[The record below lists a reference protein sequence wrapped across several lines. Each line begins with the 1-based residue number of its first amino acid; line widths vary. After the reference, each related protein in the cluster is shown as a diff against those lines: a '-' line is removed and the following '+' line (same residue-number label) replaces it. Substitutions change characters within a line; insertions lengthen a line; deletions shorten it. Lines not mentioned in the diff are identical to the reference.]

1 MKKLLAA
8 GLVTTAMLATA
19 SGASADVTFG
29 GNPHCDVYGT
39 ATFDE
44 ALTGTPG
51 ANTYH
56 FLSSATGPGGATTA
70 CSGEL
75 NGVRV
80 TKAPVVARVDGSGT
94 LSCAVSQASGAPGTL
109 TFVGTGQTLKFT
121 LDIVGA
127 ASEVLLS
134 VKGEKSGSGSGQA
147 TFRNDPDAAPDKAV
161 ATCGDQG
168 FRALDFSAAFDSQET
183 LVSSS
188 PPPASTSGGGGS
200 GGGTTGGGGS
210 GTRGG
215 PSGGG
220 GPVASAVSL
229 RTLAQKLRTALKKG
243 VAVRLAGNVPA
254 RASLKALLDART
266 AKRYGLAKGRKPVV
280 VASGVVALTQSG
292 QKTGYLRLTSAA
304 KRKLRKARRLRLKVT
319 GTILDVTQRRQ
330 KVSKTVVLR

>member
-8 GLVTTAMLATA
+8 GLVTTAVLATA
-19 SGASADVTFG
+19 AGASADVTFG

-44 ALTGTPG
+44 PLTGTPND
-51 ANTYH
+51 NTYH
-56 FLSSATGPGGATTA
+56 FLSSPTGPGNAKTA
-70 CSGEL
+70 CSGVL

-80 TKAPVVARVDGSGT
+80 ENAPVVAQVDGSGT
-94 LSCAVSQASGAPGTL
+94 LSCAASEASGAPGTL

-121 LDIVGA
+121 LDIVGT

-147 TFRNDPDAAPDKAV
+147 TFRNDPDAAPDKAL
-161 ATCGDQG
+161 ATCGGDG
-168 FRALDFSAAFDSQET
+168 FRALDFSAAFDGQDT

-188 PPPASTSGGGGS
+188 PPPAPSSTGGGGGGTSGGGGS
-200 GGGTTGGGGS
+200 G
-210 GTRGG
+210 TRSG
-215 PSGGG
+215 PSGDG

-229 RTLAQKLRTALKKG
+229 RTVAQKLRTALKKG

-254 RASLKALLDART
+254 RASLKALLDAKT
-266 AKRYGLAKGRKPVV
+266 AKRYGLTKGRKPVV
-280 VASGVVALTQSG
+280 VGRGVVALTQAG

-330 KVSKTVVLR
+330 KISKTVVLR